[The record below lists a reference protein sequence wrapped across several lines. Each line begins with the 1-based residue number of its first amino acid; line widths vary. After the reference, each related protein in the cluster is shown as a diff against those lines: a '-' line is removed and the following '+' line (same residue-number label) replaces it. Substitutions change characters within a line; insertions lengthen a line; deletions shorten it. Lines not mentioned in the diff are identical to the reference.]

1 MIPNDPARVPP
12 RLVPA
17 QQMVARDITREF
29 VNAASSASLFPRGLL
44 FRPKSTDQLEAD
56 RRI

>member
-12 RLVPA
+12 RLIPA

-29 VNAASSASLFPRGLL
+29 VNAASSASLFPRGLP
-44 FRPKSTDQLEAD
+44 FRLVDQPLETNAY
-56 RRI
+56 I